1 MKSKANNP
9 RFPKVNAL
17 TWLVIFVVLAVCF
30 FWPKENA
37 FIFSGDGVAVHF
49 IDVGQ
54 GDCALIQSDA
64 GNILIDAG
72 TPDSESAIMRYL
84 DALSIE
90 NFAYAIF
97 THPHADHIGSA
108 AALLE
113 RYTFDAVIL
122 PDAVST
128 SRTFERMLDALEKE
142 KCEIISG
149 HDGLSYVLG
158 NLKLDLLAPASDY
171 GDDLNNQSVVC
182 KFTYGEIS
190 FLFTGDAESKSESD
204 ILRENSD
211 KLCAEVLKVEHH
223 GSKTSSSEAFLE
235 AVSPQIAVISVGEDN
250 EYGHPSAWIVSRLK
264 EIGASVY
271 RTDQVGSVIVMT
283 DGKNIGVQ
291 TEK

>member
-1 MKSKANNP
+1 MRFKANNP
-9 RFPKVNAL
+9 RFSKVNAL
-17 TWLVIFVVLAVCF
+17 TWLIVLVVLAVCL

-37 FIFSGDGVAVHF
+37 FTFSGDGVAVHF

-54 GDCALIQSDA
+54 GDCALIQSAA

-72 TPDSESAIMRYL
+72 TPDSENAIMRYV
-84 DALSIE
+84 DALGIE

-113 RYTFDAVIL
+113 RYAFDAVIL

-142 KCEIISG
+142 ECEVISG
-149 HDGLSYVLG
+149 HDGLSYMLG
-158 NLKLDLLAPASDY
+158 NLQLDLLAPVSNY

-204 ILRENSD
+204 MLRENAD
-211 KLCAEVLKVEHH
+211 KLCASVLKVGHH

-250 EYGHPSAWIVSRLK
+250 EYGHPSALIVSRLK
-264 EIGASVY
+264 AVGASVY
-271 RTDQVGSVIVMT
+271 RTDRGGSVIVTT
-283 DGKNIGVQ
+283 DGQNIAVQ